1 MPRAPRFLL
10 PLTYY
15 HVMTRGNNLNV
26 IFKQSDDYLKYL
38 EILSKLKEVHPF
50 DMYHYC
56 LMPNHTHML
65 VRTRRENDFS
75 AFMKRLNLMYFYYYK
90 KKYGWVG
97 HFWQGRF
104 KSQPIGKDNYFIQ
117 CGKYIELNPVRAN
130 IVTTPA
136 EYSYS
141 SYKYYAEGKS
151 DLLITKDMFYQ
162 ELGKTAGARQLK
174 YKEIIIDDL
183 VMDTYRKKVWGS
195 REQRYNEHRKIRY
208 HLH

>member
-1 MPRAPRFLL
+1 MPRAPRLLL

-26 IFKQSDDYLKYL
+26 IFRQNEDYQKY
-38 EILSKLKEVHPF
+38 IQIITTLKEIHPF

-56 LMPNHTHML
+56 LMPNHTHYL
-65 VRTRRENDFS
+65 VRTRKESDFS
-75 AFMKRLNLMYFYYYK
+75 SFMKKINLIYFYYYK

-130 IVTTPA
+130 IVTSPE
-136 EYSYS
+136 EYRYS

-151 DLLITKDMFYQ
+151 DVLITEDIFYRAQ
-162 ELGKTAGARQLK
+162 GKTTKEIRVK
-174 YKEIIIDDL
+174 YKGMIIDEL
-183 VMDTYRKKVWGS
+183 IIDTYKKKVWGS
-195 REQRYNEHRKIRY
+195 REQRYSEHRKIQY
-208 HLH
+208 HSH